1 MSEQSANY
9 AFMPRQRA
17 EQKVHARADATSERP
32 TVGESLMQLIG
43 RTAWFAGA
51 LLIGAGTA
59 CVLGE
64 ADFGVATIV
73 WLVLIAVAAVFL
85 IGASVRGNR
94 APAHQAIINAYTR
107 GSGATLVYAGATWG
121 AGAFLAG
128 FQDNL
133 LVLLVFSTSAI
144 LVAVALLRDRT
155 PVLCFSLPSLAA
167 CTAAALGLGIM
178 EALLVAAAGACILAA
193 SEIATRLSDHPRDHT
208 LTLS

>member
-9 AFMPRQRA
+9 AFMPRQR
-17 EQKVHARADATSERP
+17 VDARANVDAPGERA
-32 TVGESLMQLIG
+32 TMGESLTELIG

-51 LLIGAGTA
+51 LLIGAGLA
-59 CVLGE
+59 CVLGN

-133 LVLLVFSTSAI
+133 LVLLVFSTAAI
-144 LVAVALLRDRT
+144 LAAVALLRDRM
-155 PVLCFSLPSLAA
+155 PVLCFSLPALAA
-167 CTAAALGLGIM
+167 CTAAALGLGIL
-178 EALLVAAAGACILAA
+178 EAFLVAAAGACILGA
-193 SEIATRLSDHPRDHT
+193 SEIAARLSDHPRDHT